1 MESTCETHITRKKE
15 EKKNCV
21 NCWKENRVKTLPK
34 IESLKSL
41 VKMLRSPAHIIGP
54 TTPATT
60 TTSGLFDSCHRK
72 IRLIGGNFAFFG
84 GLMSKARRKERDD
97 AAQGDTK
104 LYLEESVLELLKFTP
119 ADLRSMVDLPAG
131 VDYNEWLAS
140 YTIQIFEYVNLV
152 YGTISEHC
160 TTNGCPDMTAP
171 QSKTYLWYD
180 EKGKKNRCPA
190 PQYIDYVMTY
200 TQRTI
205 GDESY
210 FPTKYAKEFPSGF
223 ESHVRKMLRLLFHVI
238 AHMYAAHFR
247 EIALLGLH
255 PHLNSTYALLVA
267 LQRRFNLI
275 EPKEMEVLSD
285 LEAALHLSDDVSATT
300 TTTTTPSSATNVAS
314 NNSSS
319 SSVSSNN
326 LNSNTVVTTQ
336 AIISSSSP
344 LRSSGGSTTTAT
356 SVNQQTNAPAS
367 VDGSLNLNIS
377 NSSQADDV
385 TVIVKQ
391 PLISDSS
398 NCLLNN
404 NNDLAK
410 DRVLVSTVVDS
421 QPI

>member
-1 MESTCETHITRKKE
+1 
-15 EKKNCV
+15 
-21 NCWKENRVKTLPK
+21 
-34 IESLKSL
+34 
-41 VKMLRSPAHIIGP
+41 MLRSPAHIIGP
-54 TTPATT
+54 TTQAA

-72 IRLIGGNFAFFG
+72 IRLIGGNFAFSFG
-84 GLMSKARRKERDD
+84 GFMSKARRKERDE
-97 AAQGDTK
+97 AQGDTK

-119 ADLRSMVDLPAG
+119 ADLRSLVDLPPG
-131 VDYNEWLAS
+131 LDYNEWLAS

-160 TTNGCPDMTAP
+160 TQTGCPDMTAP

-205 GDESY
+205 SDESY

-275 EPKEMEVLSD
+275 EPKEMEVLVD
-285 LEAALHLSDDVSATT
+285 LEQALHLSDDVSTA
-300 TTTTTPSSATNVAS
+300 TPSSGSVAS
-314 NNSSS
+314 NNNSSS
-319 SSVSSNN
+319 SCSSSCNI
-326 LNSNTVVTTQ
+326 NSNTVTVTQ
-336 AIISSSSP
+336 AIISSSP
-344 LRSSGGSTTTAT
+344 LRSSTTINTPSMDGG
-356 SVNQQTNAPAS
+356 
-367 VDGSLNLNIS
+367 LNVH
-377 NSSQADDV
+377 NSQIDDV

-391 PLISDSS
+391 PLISDSATS
-398 NCLLNN
+398 MLNN
-404 NNDLAK
+404 NNDLATK
-410 DRVLVSTVVDS
+410 DRVLVSTAVDT

>member
-1 MESTCETHITRKKE
+1 
-15 EKKNCV
+15 
-21 NCWKENRVKTLPK
+21 
-34 IESLKSL
+34 
-41 VKMLRSPAHIIGP
+41 MLRSPAHIIGP
-54 TTPATT
+54 TTPATNST
-60 TTSGLFDSCHRK
+60 PGLFDSCHRK

-84 GLMSKARRKERDD
+84 GFMSKARRKERDD

-104 LYLEESVLELLKFTP
+104 LYLEESVLELLRFTNP
-119 ADLRSMVDLPAG
+119 ADLRAMVDLPAG
-131 VDYNEWLAS
+131 LDYNEWLAS
-140 YTIQIFEYVNLV
+140 YTIQIFEYVNLI

-205 GDESY
+205 SDESY
-210 FPTKYAKEFPSGF
+210 FPTKYAMEFPSGF

-255 PHLNSTYALLVA
+255 PHLNSTFALLVA

-275 EPKEMEVLSD
+275 ESKEMEVLSD
-285 LEAALHLSDDVSATT
+285 LEAALHLSDDVSSTTAVASIPSTT
-300 TTTTTPSSATNVAS
+300 TTAS
-314 NNSSS
+314 NNVSSS
-319 SSVSSNN
+319 SCSSSN
-326 LNSNTVVTTQ
+326 LNSNTVMTTQ
-336 AIISSSSP
+336 AIISSSP
-344 LRSSGGSTTTAT
+344 LRNSSSGLITAQPTGGGGIPNSTTNT
-356 SVNQQTNAPAS
+356 SAC
-367 VDGSLNLNIS
+367 DGGLNLNIN
-377 NSSQADDV
+377 NSQIDDV

-398 NCLLNN
+398 NNLLNN

-410 DRVLVSTVVDS
+410 DRVLVSTVGDL
-421 QPI
+421 QQI

>member
-1 MESTCETHITRKKE
+1 
-15 EKKNCV
+15 
-21 NCWKENRVKTLPK
+21 
-34 IESLKSL
+34 
-41 VKMLRSPAHIIGP
+41 MLRSPAHIIGP
-54 TTPATT
+54 TAPAT

-119 ADLRSMVDLPAG
+119 ADLRSMVDLPTG

-205 GDESY
+205 SDESY

-275 EPKEMEVLSD
+275 EPKEMEVLAD
-285 LEAALHLSDDVSATT
+285 LEQALHLSDDVTT
-300 TTTTTPSSATNVAS
+300 TSCSVAS
-314 NNSSS
+314 NNNSSS
-319 SSVSSNN
+319 SCNSNCN
-326 LNSNTVVTTQ
+326 LNSNTVTQ

-344 LRSSGGSTTTAT
+344 LRSIGGITTTTNST
-356 SVNQQTNAPAS
+356 SINTPL
-367 VDGSLNLNIS
+367 DGGLNIH
-377 NSSQADDV
+377 NSQIDDG

-391 PLISDSS
+391 PLISDSATS
-398 NCLLNN
+398 MLNN
-404 NNDLAK
+404 NNDLAMK
-410 DRVLVSTVVDS
+410 DRVLVSTSVDT

>member
-1 MESTCETHITRKKE
+1 
-15 EKKNCV
+15 
-21 NCWKENRVKTLPK
+21 
-34 IESLKSL
+34 
-41 VKMLRSPAHIIGP
+41 MLRSPAHIIGP
-54 TTPATT
+54 TTPAT

-119 ADLRSMVDLPAG
+119 ADLRSMVDLPTG

-205 GDESY
+205 SDESY

-275 EPKEMEVLSD
+275 EPKEMEVLAD
-285 LEAALHLSDDVSATT
+285 LEQALHLSDDVS
-300 TTTTTPSSATNVAS
+300 TTPSSCSVAS
-314 NNSSS
+314 NNNSSS
-319 SSVSSNN
+319 SCNSNCN
-326 LNSNTVVTTQ
+326 LNSNTVTQ

-344 LRSSGGSTTTAT
+344 LRSIGGVTTNSTSINT
-356 SVNQQTNAPAS
+356 PL
-367 VDGSLNLNIS
+367 DGGLNVH
-377 NSSQADDV
+377 NSQIDDV

-391 PLISDSS
+391 PLISDSATS
-398 NCLLNN
+398 MLNN
-404 NNDLAK
+404 NNDLAMK
-410 DRVLVSTVVDS
+410 DRVLVSTSVDA